1 MEPRTFAQRN
11 IWSKLGNF
19 KSKSSPNLELI
30 KVNFGQFFEKNCA
43 QRQKISPKWRKIR
56 PIWSPWPIL

>member
-30 KVNFGQFFEKNCA
+30 KVIFGQFFEKLRPTPKNIA
-43 QRQKISPKWRKIR
+43 QMAKIR